1 MDAPDRGNER
11 QEDGS
16 MDEKRAF
23 WAMAMIGDHGKPYQ
37 RITEVT
43 VVREDEVGTLY
54 EADTGIRTWVLSSS
68 TCETILPTRE
78 AAENWC
84 ADRLEAD
91 AAPALALAAQLREQ
105 AAARVAQQEVVSV

>member
-1 MDAPDRGNER
+1 
-11 QEDGS
+11 
-16 MDEKRAF
+16 MDEKKAF
-23 WAMAMIGDHGKPYQ
+23 WAMALIVDHGRPYQ

-43 VVREDEVGTLY
+43 VVKEDEVGTLY
-54 EADTGIRTWVLSSS
+54 EADTGIRTWVISSS